1 MENTMD
7 GNIVSSRS
15 PFQKLRHS
23 PWKRRG
29 MNEKSP
35 ADNALGVKPSKTMEV
50 KGTRPRSPFRT
61 LRPISNATNGTGV
74 SSPWKRHTKK
84 RTKKIDNREG
94 LKTTLHE
101 SEINIFQQLC
111 LEKHDENYAIE
122 ILLDSVENNIPELYA
137 SSSESTG
144 RGSRALS
151 KEKAGSIE
159 GKRKLLDRF
168 FFKSPWKPTSS
179 SGFPT
184 DFVDSSKKNNFAW
197 SHSSNFIDGLNIP
210 SPPSSVPR
218 TRITIEDTTPKPTT
232 SVEDTFQATTNSR
245 WATPMKYSVET
256 KEKKTREI
264 LDDLSEGLDNFSN
277 ISTLSGTRATSIIT
291 PVTFDRQESL
301 GLESIKDIR
310 KCLKE
315 MEHQLSQASN
325 NGQKVSR
332 QKVMRALFTVA
343 DSLEDDEEKSYLKK
357 ELNTAMETERDEA
370 TQPVET
376 NHLNDDKSE
385 LTTSDDEDFTL
396 DSCAFDED
404 GDKNIDIDESPFN
417 IVSSVGNFFGVN
429 EKNQQAVEE
438 VLDDLLWTE
447 FVWSRQKKSS
457 NTTSLVSK
465 QSRSTHS
472 LKGHKILL
480 QIKDCDTSRKKK
492 KLDSGDQISRT
503 RSWWRN
509 HPSKDEDED
518 YDDDDDDDDESSSSS
533 EQELSSYL
541 PSSITIKQQYKKKPT
556 KSNSVSNPNYKVKL
570 VHTESRQGY
579 EMDNNSRR
587 SRIM

>member
-15 PFQKLRHS
+15 PFRKLRPS

-50 KGTRPRSPFRT
+50 KGTRSRSPFRT
-61 LRPISNATNGTGV
+61 LMPISNATNGTGV
-74 SSPWKRHTKK
+74 SWKRHTKK
-84 RTKKIDNREG
+84 STKKIDEG

-111 LEKHDENYAIE
+111 QEKHDENFAIE
-122 ILLDSVENNIPELYA
+122 ILLDSVENTIPELYA

-151 KEKAGSIE
+151 KEKAVSIE

-184 DFVDSSKKNNFAW
+184 NFVDSSKENDFAW
-197 SHSSNFIDGLNIP
+197 SHSSNLNDGPNIP

-218 TRITIEDTTPKPTT
+218 TRITIEDTTPKPST
-232 SVEDTFQATTNSR
+232 SVEDAFQVTTNSR
-245 WATPMKYSVET
+245 WAMPMKYSVKT

-291 PVTFDRQESL
+291 PVTFDRHESL

-325 NGQKVSR
+325 KGQKVSR
-332 QKVMRALFTVA
+332 QKVMRALLTVA

-357 ELNTAMETERDEA
+357 ELNTAIKTEQDEA
-370 TQPVET
+370 TQKDENNP
-376 NHLNDDKSE
+376 LNDDKSE

-396 DSCAFDED
+396 DSCAFEDD
-404 GDKNIDIDESPFN
+404 GDENIDIDESFESPFN

-447 FVWSRQKKSS
+447 FVSSRQIKSA
-457 NTTSLVSK
+457 NTTSRVSK

-480 QIKDCDTSRKKK
+480 EIKDCDTSRTKKTI
-492 KLDSGDQISRT
+492 DSGDQISRT

-509 HPSKDEDED
+509 HPSKDED
-518 YDDDDDDDDESSSSS
+518 DDDESSSSS
-533 EQELSSYL
+533 EQEFSSYL
-541 PSSITIKQQYKKKPT
+541 PSSITIKQQYKKKPM
-556 KSNSVSNPNYKVKL
+556 KLNSFSSPNYKVKL